1 MQYQLKR
8 PHRAKPV
15 EPPYADSIVGY
26 DTWIG
31 VAVAD
36 AMMIAPFA
44 VILITSHCH
53 KLIDEL
59 IWLSTGLGQF
69 ATAGVH
75 HYSSQYPLR
84 NYHSRL
90 PSFCHGGRLAPTL
103 LITSINAVTPP
114 RMMWMGLRDKYRSR
128 IAKISVILIGIV
140 MVAVVLK
147 ATISSNFGQKAADR

>member
-1 MQYQLKR
+1 MQSQLKR
-8 PHRAKPV
+8 PHRAKPA
-15 EPPYADSIVGY
+15 EPPYAYSIVGY

-31 VAVAD
+31 VAIAD

-59 IWLSTGLGQF
+59 IWLPTGLGQF

-90 PSFCHGGRLAPTL
+90 PILRSVMGGDWRPHYLSPSSTQSPCHE
-103 LITSINAVTPP
+103 
-114 RMMWMGLRDKYRSR
+114 
-128 IAKISVILIGIV
+128 
-140 MVAVVLK
+140 
-147 ATISSNFGQKAADR
+147 